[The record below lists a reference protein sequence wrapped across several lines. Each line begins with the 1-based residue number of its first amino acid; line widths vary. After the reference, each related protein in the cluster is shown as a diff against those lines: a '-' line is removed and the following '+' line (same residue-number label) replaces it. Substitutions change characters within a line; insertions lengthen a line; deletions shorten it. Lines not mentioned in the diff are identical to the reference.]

1 MDFSALPKII
11 GLAGKKG
18 CGKSTLASHLR
29 WYLDG
34 AVEYSFALPLKRAIR
49 EVFGFDDKQLGLSPD
64 PDNTKESRDEFWGE
78 TPRKIMQ
85 VVGTELF
92 RDKLAELFPDNERFG
107 KGNIWISAFEKWLQ
121 GNTKHEHVI
130 VSDVRFPNEAEAIRK
145 LGGEIWLIER
155 PSLSA
160 QTDSHSSEQ
169 IQFSPDRVIVNDATS
184 VDDFVKSFFPFHKTT
199 VVTQSDHEFKGA
211 TATFTYLNGTV
222 MASMI
227 TPTAPHWSGIC
238 FRDSSILVHKKG
250 EVGSVRVCNMTQAEK
265 RKLMSEVI
273 PNATVTVQEYKD
285 VHITL

>member
-64 PDNTKESRDEFWGE
+64 PDNSKESRDEFWGE

-107 KGNIWISAFEKWLQ
+107 KGNVWISAFEKWLK

-169 IQFSPDRVIVNDATS
+169 IQFSPDRVIINDADT
-184 VDDFVKSFFPFHKTT
+184 VDGFVKSVIPFHNLK
-199 VVTQSDHEFKGA
+199 VIRDIDSDSGYQTIEFHYACGHVKAKPIKSDIHDIAIYFDIGGEYA
-211 TATFTYLNGTV
+211 AVKRCQQRVKRQLMTEDILRSHIRSP
-222 MASMI
+222 MQ
-227 TPTAPHWSGIC
+227 GI
-238 FRDSSILVHKKG
+238 ILVNPPR
-250 EVGSVRVCNMTQAEK
+250 SV
-265 RKLMSEVI
+265 
-273 PNATVTVQEYKD
+273 
-285 VHITL
+285 